1 MIKKN
6 PAKIPASISYLSLD
20 HIKLDSIINSWL
32 DCRPT
37 AAVPLNLVS
46 WIMPTTL
53 GYFVFSQGIRC
64 LCICK
69 LLKHKND
76 ISYFMVVVF
85 IYYFWY
91 YIYFMD
97 YFFWCEIILTIIGYE
112 KRENYVLGHSDEV
125 LRRLFLNFYPPNF
138 NCLCCF
144 NVWPTAA
151 MQIISLS
158 RHPKYSHKSILLQYF
173 QKWK

>member
-1 MIKKN
+1 MHCWNHERLTKYYTTEEPNGKYMIKKN

-91 YIYFMD
+91 YLFHGLFLLMWNHLD
-97 YFFWCEIILTIIGYE
+97 DHR
-112 KRENYVLGHSDEV
+112 KREKGKTGYLDI
-125 LRRLFLNFYPPNF
+125 RRCWGGSSLIFIL
-138 NCLCCF
+138 
-144 NVWPTAA
+144 
-151 MQIISLS
+151 QILIVCVALMF
-158 RHPKYSHKSILLQYF
+158 RPLPRCK
-173 QKWK
+173 